1 MGITRCPG
9 KQLRKT
15 AANLTEWEKVS
26 YWLSIPLQEFYVWV
40 EDIVENVEE
49 RRKRQK

>member
-26 YWLSIPLQEFYVWV
+26 FWLALPLTEFYEWV
-40 EDIVENVEE
+40 GDIVENVEE
-49 RRKRQK
+49 RRKHKK